1 MRKVL
6 VIDTSVLYVWLKV
19 SGKETCGPSNA
30 LVTYEMVSEKIEEEK
45 KKGTTFILPLATII
59 ETGNHIAHSSG
70 DRMSL
75 GEEFAQIM
83 IDSADEKSPWAA
95 FTEQSSLWNPENLK
109 KLAEKWKIT
118 VIGGQALGDASIV
131 EVVKYYT
138 DLGYEVEIFTG
149 DEGLKAYEPT
159 VEIPWEEESKD
170 VNE

>member
-6 VIDTSVLYVWLKV
+6 VIDTSVLCVWLKV
-19 SGKETCGPSNA
+19 PVKETCGPSNA

-45 KKGTTFILPLATII
+45 KKRTTFILPLATII
-59 ETGNHIAHSSG
+59 ETGNHIAHTSG
-70 DRMSL
+70 DKKSL

-95 FTEQSSLWNPENLK
+95 FTEQSSLWNPENFK
-109 KLAEKWKIT
+109 KLAEKWKTT

-131 EVVKYYT
+131 EVVTYYT

-159 VEIPWEEESKD
+159 VEIPRRRRK
-170 VNE
+170 